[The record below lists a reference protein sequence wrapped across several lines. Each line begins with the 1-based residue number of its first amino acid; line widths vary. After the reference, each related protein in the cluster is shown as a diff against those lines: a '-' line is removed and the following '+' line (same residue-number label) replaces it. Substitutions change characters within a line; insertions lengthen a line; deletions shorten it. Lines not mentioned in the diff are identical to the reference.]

1 MKKLLFFVAVCLAF
15 LRCSD
20 NNPAAASVVASETW
34 RINDVGTQNYA
45 DLTMSLL
52 SDSSVVIRGKW
63 YYDFYGNEITCTF
76 MNGSAAVNDT
86 TVSMTASGAAAYPPD
101 SSGYVESSGFTLQMQ
116 GTFKDGTS
124 RGTWDISFTKQEWQG
139 WIDPGTFTGTL
150 QSGGGVT
157 YGTH

>member
-1 MKKLLFFVAVCLAF
+1 MRNVILLILACLVFFS
-15 LRCSD
+15 CSD
-20 NNPAAASVVASETW
+20 KNPAGPSAIASEIWT
-34 RINDVGTQNYA
+34 INDVGTQNYA

-52 SDSSVVIRGKW
+52 SDSAVAVHGKW

-157 YGTH
+157 HGTH